1 MASKTKNVKRPENMQ
16 HTLRI
21 FVSYLGRH
29 KFMLLIVSILVT
41 VSALANLLGT
51 YMIRPVVNNLANG
64 DLHSL
69 AIGVLVAAGIFAIGA
84 LAAWGYSQTMVK
96 AAQQVVFDIRRDLF
110 AHMQTLPLRFFDQK
124 RHGDIMS
131 LFTNDIDTIA
141 DALNNSFAMAIQSFI
156 QMIGTLVILYIL
168 NWKLSLI
175 VTVCYGIMFWY
186 MKFSGAKSKVFY
198 AKQQQSLG
206 ELDGYIEEMVSGQK
220 VVKVFNHE
228 QASLQEFLEKNEK
241 LRKEGTGAQSYAA
254 TMVPVVVSISYINY
268 AIVAVLGGILAMR
281 GMADVGSLASYLVF
295 VRQAALPINQ
305 FTQQS
310 NFLLSA
316 LAGAERV
323 FDVMNLEPEVDE
335 GDVTLVNVRKENG
348 ILKECQEKTG
358 KWAWRSKDGELTM
371 LRGDVRFEN
380 VDFGYTK
387 EHMILKNIS
396 LYAKPGQKIAFVGST
411 GAGKT
416 TITNLINR
424 FYDVQGGTVVYDG
437 IDVRKIKKDALRHS
451 LGIVLQDTHL
461 FTGTVADNIRFG
473 KLDATQEE
481 IEKAARIAN
490 AHSFIRRLPDGYD
503 TMVTADGANLSQGQ
517 RQLLAIARA
526 AVADPPVLI
535 LDEATSSVDT
545 RTEEL
550 IEKGMDQLMEGR
562 TVFVIA
568 HRLSTVRN
576 ANAIMV
582 LEQGKI
588 VERGDHAE
596 LLEQRGKYYQ
606 LYHGMFELS

>member
-1 MASKTKNVKRPENMQ
+1 MFWGAR
-16 HTLRI
+16 
-21 FVSYLGRH
+21 G
-29 KFMLLIVSILVT
+29 IVRKSRKYFKGQQE
-41 VSALANLLGT
+41 SLGT
-51 YMIRPVVNNLANG
+51 VN
-64 DLHSL
+64 
-69 AIGVLVAAGIFAIGA
+69 
-84 LAAWGYSQTMVK
+84 
-96 AAQQVVFDIRRDLF
+96 
-110 AHMQTLPLRFFDQK
+110 
-124 RHGDIMS
+124 
-131 LFTNDIDTIA
+131 
-141 DALNNSFAMAIQSFI
+141 
-156 QMIGTLVILYIL
+156 
-168 NWKLSLI
+168 
-175 VTVCYGIMFWY
+175 
-186 MKFSGAKSKVFY
+186 
-198 AKQQQSLG
+198 
-206 ELDGYIEEMVSGQK
+206 GYIEEMISGQK
-220 VVKVFNHE
+220 VVKVFGHE
-228 QASLQEFLEKNEK
+228 EKAEEDFDVLNRDLKTKSLKAQFYSGLMMPVMQNLSTLNYVLITIVGALLAIFRGFDVGGLAAFLQYSRQFGRPINELASLYN
-241 LRKEGTGAQSYAA
+241 
-254 TMVPVVVSISYINY
+254 SI
-268 AIVAVLGGILAMR
+268 
-281 GMADVGSLASYLVF
+281 
-295 VRQAALPINQ
+295 QA
-305 FTQQS
+305 
-310 NFLLSA
+310 A
-316 LAGAERV
+316 LAGAERIFEV
-323 FDVMNLEPEVDE
+323 IDEQPEAPDLPGAVELKAVE
-335 GDVTLVNVRKENG
+335 GEVAMKEV
-348 ILKECQEKTG
+348 
-358 KWAWRSKDGELTM
+358 W
-371 LRGDVRFEN
+371 
-380 VDFGYTK
+380 FGYRSEK
-387 EHMILKNIS
+387 MILKGIS
-396 LYAKPGQKIAFVGST
+396 FQASAGRKIALVGAT

-481 IEKAARIAN
+481 IERAARIAN

-582 LEQGKI
+582 LEQGRI

>member
-1 MASKTKNVKRPENMQ
+1 MAVRAYSGKKPKNLK
-16 HTLRI
+16 HTLRV
-21 FVSYLGRH
+21 FLSYLGRH
-29 KFMLLIVSILVT
+29 KKMLAVVAVLVT
-41 VSALANLLGT
+41 ISAGANLLGT
-51 YMIRPVVNNLANG
+51 YMIRPVVNGLADG
-64 DLHSL
+64 DVHTLL
-69 AIGVLVAAGIFAIGA
+69 RGVLITALIFGCGA
-84 LAAWGYSQTMVK
+84 LAAYGYTQTMVK

-110 AHMQTLPLRFFDQK
+110 EHVQTLPLQFFDSR

-131 LFTNDIDTIA
+131 LFTNDIDTMA
-141 DALNNSFAMAIQSFI
+141 DALNNSFAMVIQSFI
-156 QMIGTLVILYIL
+156 QIVGTLTLLYVL
-168 NWKLSLI
+168 NWRLSLI

-186 MKFSGAKSKVFY
+186 IKFSGKRSKGY
-198 AKQQQSLG
+198 YTKQQNSLG
-206 ELDGYIEEMVSGQK
+206 ELNGYIEELITGQK
-220 VVKVFNHE
+220 VVKVFHHE
-228 QASLQEFLEKNEK
+228 EESFTEFCKKNEE
-241 LRKEGTGAQSYAA
+241 LRKAGTGAQGYAA
-254 TMVPVVVSISYINY
+254 TMVPVVVSISYVNY
-268 AIVAVLGGILAMR
+268 AIVAVLGGLLALH
-281 GMADVGSLASYLVF
+281 GKADIGSLASYLVF

-323 FDVMNLEPEVDE
+323 FDVMSLEPEIDE
-335 GDVTLVNVRKENG
+335 GKVELVNVKEENG
-348 ILKECQEKTG
+348 ALAVCEETTG
-358 KWAWRSKDGELTM
+358 RWAWKRPDGTMTELK
-371 LRGDVRFEN
+371 GDVRFEN
-380 VDFGYTK
+380 VDFGYTADRL
-387 EHMILKNIS
+387 ILKNIS

-424 FYDVQGGTVVYDG
+424 FYDVQGGAVVYDG
-437 IDVRKIKKDALRHS
+437 IDVKDIEKDALRHS

-461 FTGTVADNIRFG
+461 FTGTVAENIRFG

-481 IEKAARIAN
+481 IERAAKIAN
-490 AHSFIRRLPDGYD
+490 ADSFIRRLPNGYD
-503 TMVTADGANLSQGQ
+503 TMLTSDGANLSQGQ

-545 RTEEL
+545 RTEAL

-582 LEQGKI
+582 LEQGNI
-588 VERGDHAE
+588 VERGDHDA
-596 LLEQRGKYYQ
+596 LLAQKGKYYQ